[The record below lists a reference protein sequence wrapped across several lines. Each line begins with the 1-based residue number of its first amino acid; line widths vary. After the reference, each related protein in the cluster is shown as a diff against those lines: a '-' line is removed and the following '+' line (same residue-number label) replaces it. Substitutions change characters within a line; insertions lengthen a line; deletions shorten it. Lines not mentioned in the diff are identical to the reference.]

1 MIAMLFL
8 LAQEVKIGYI
18 DSGRILQEYKGIAEL
33 QRQYEKEVR
42 EWQRKAEE
50 MRREIEQMQRELEAQ
65 SIMLSEEARLRRMKE
80 IEEKQREYEQ
90 FLQEIWGPEG
100 LAKKRNEEIMRPLIE
115 KIQNILQTIG
125 ENEGFTV
132 ILDIASGAVVYA
144 KEGLDLTDRV
154 LEELNR
160 EYAGAEEVEE
170 VEFWVVEF
178 KNENSEAIAE
188 NLGERIANLIISALK
203 NAGFKQG
210 KTNDYLTAKAQAGV
224 STEDELYEDENKA
237 VEMVGAFSEI
247 RVLVTGGVKKE
258 GEKITVTYRV
268 YDKKEGKKVK
278 EETITVEG
286 EELKTLQAL
295 TNEIAGK
302 IAVLFK

>member
-1 MIAMLFL
+1 MIPILFL

-33 QRQYEKEVR
+33 QSQYEKEVR

-65 SIMLSEEARLRRMKE
+65 SIMLSEEARLRRIKE

-160 EYAGAEEVEE
+160 EYVAEGEYKEI
-170 VEFWVVEF
+170 EFWVVNF
-178 KNENSEAIAE
+178 KNENSEAISE
-188 NLGERIANLIISALK
+188 NLGDRIANLITSALK

-210 KTNDYLTAKAQAGV
+210 KTNEYLTAKAQTGV
-224 STEDELYEDENKA
+224 STEDDFYDDENKCL
-237 VEMVGAFSEI
+237 ELLDAFSEI
-247 RVLVTGGVKKE
+247 RLLIIGGVKKE

-268 YDKKEGKKVK
+268 YEKEKGKIK

-286 EELKTLQAL
+286 EEIKTLQAL
-295 TNEIAGK
+295 TNEIVGK
-302 IAVLFK
+302 IAVIFK